1 MKRLYFPLFLLFF
14 LPSCLKN
21 LCLGEPVSETCEKFS
36 AQPTNGGKAI
46 RIDILKVEDHYYSIK
61 IKGSYPDT
69 IINVRDDT
77 TIVLDQPFYDLK
89 GEISAKCYVC
99 WDYILRPFIMNPY
112 TVKLHD
118 TSYNALEI
126 DTSGNIK
133 VVKGI
138 LAKAPYLKFV
148 NIGSDIYMI
157 GNGVKISNGGSYE
170 IAPDTGYYDTLML
183 SGEHAL
189 WIISG
194 VQMFGKMRVARVYP
208 ESLSVEMGFR
218 SDVKGLKWI
227 K

>member
-1 MKRLYFPLFLLFF
+1 MKRWYFPLFLLFF

-21 LCLGEPVSETCEKFS
+21 LCIGERLTETCGIFK
-36 AQPTNGGKAI
+36 AQPTNDGKAI
-46 RIDILKVEDHYYSIK
+46 SISISKVEDDYNSIT
-61 IKGSYPDT
+61 IRGSYPDT
-69 IINVRDDT
+69 VIHVRDDT
-77 TIVLDQPFYDLK
+77 TIVLNQPFYDLI
-89 GEISAKCYVC
+89 GEMDTKCYSC
-99 WDYILRPFIMNPY
+99 QDYILRPVVMNPY
-112 TVKLHD
+112 MVKLHD

-148 NIGSDIYMI
+148 KIGSDIYTI

-189 WIISG
+189 WVISG
-194 VQMFGKMRVARVYP
+194 VQMFGKIRVVSVYP
-208 ESLSVEMGFR
+208 ESLSVELGFR
-218 SDVKGLKWI
+218 NDVKGLKWI